1 MRAARMTVSP
11 NRSPSSSIGWP
22 ALRPTRTWRGSA
34 GGPVAPPAGGGP
46 GRPFPP
52 LVEEGDNG
60 VGYRLRIAHAG
71 VVDLPFEGHEPRV
84 RYAGGDVLGGGK
96 RNGQIAGAV
105 KDEGG
110 SLDGRG
116 QGREGREPLNARRP

>member
-1 MRAARMTVSP
+1 MAV
-11 NRSPSSSIGWP
+11 W
-22 ALRPTRTWRGSA
+22 PTRSVKRMVRT
-34 GGPVAPPAGGGP
+34 VAPPAACRLVGGAS
-46 GRPFPP
+46 RPSI
-52 LVEEGDNG
+52 EEGDNG
-60 VGYRLRIAHAG
+60 VRYRLRIAHAG

-110 SLDGRG
+110 SLDGRE
-116 QGREGREPLNARRP
+116 QVREVSELTL